1 MDWFSEPKG
10 TYGWMVEIAIG
21 IFVLV
26 AIYFILQ
33 KGLKQIRRHSLAKE
47 LEEMIRWPVTII
59 LWTLGAILVIEVL
72 SKRFEFSF
80 FDRYLEPFRTTVI
93 VAALSWCLLRWK
105 KAVQYTLLHKSSHGS
120 SVDAGV
126 VHVIGRILS
135 IVILIIFSM
144 IIMQVW
150 GVNLGPLIAFGG
162 IGAAA
167 IGFAAKD
174 VIGNFFGGLM
184 LYMTRPFVMG
194 DLVILPGQQL
204 EGHVEEI
211 GWYLTAIR
219 DKDKRPVYLPNAIF
233 SNTLV
238 INSSRMTH
246 RRILET
252 ISVRYSDFN
261 GMNQLC
267 QTLQAK
273 ISAHPSIDTHLPVL
287 VHFHSM
293 GEYSLNILI
302 DVYTLATRYDQYLSL
317 KQEILSLVYAQI
329 KEAGADVPLP
339 AMQIMLEGGDSTTR
353 RPTSMPTK
361 G

>member
-10 TYGWMVEIAIG
+10 TYGWIAEIAIG

-26 AIYFILQ
+26 AIYFVLQ
-33 KGLKQIRRHSLAKE
+33 KGLKQIRRHSLALEQSWKKE
-47 LEEMIRWPVTII
+47 LEGMIRWPVAII
-59 LWTLGAILVIEVL
+59 LWTMGAILVIEVL

-105 KAVQYTLLHKSSHGS
+105 KTVQYTLLHNRSP
-120 SVDAGV
+120 VDAGV

-135 IVILIIFSM
+135 IVILIIFAM

-184 LYMTRPFVMG
+184 LYMTRPFVPG
-194 DLVILPGQQL
+194 DLVILPNQQI

-233 SNTLV
+233 SSTLV

-261 GMNQLC
+261 AMNKLC
-267 QTLQAK
+267 QTLQAG
-273 ISAHPSIDTHLPVL
+273 ISAHPSIDAHLPVL
-287 VHFHSM
+287 VHFNSL
-293 GEYSLNILI
+293 GAYSLDILI

-329 KEAGADVPLP
+329 KEAGADIPVPI
-339 AMQIMLEGGDSTTR
+339 MQITPLA
-353 RPTSMPTK
+353 
-361 G
+361 